1 MSWTIKYQKT
11 NEFKKQTHNYTQCP
25 MTRRQGK
32 QRWTCGFVATGAT
45 PEERI
50 RQLKAHHSCENC
62 PIVYGRYTPF
72 GYYTN
77 WVNDHYDAENPLQPP
92 INPELV
98 NEGLLKGEKKGIYC
112 AKHKLEGMVDVKNKR
127 CAEPGCNKGP
137 SFNMEGEEKALYCKR
152 HGEPKGMVNVV
163 SKRCR
168 QEGCGRIPCFNYE
181 GLRKLVCREHKSVV
195 RGGHCRTPRLESRSR
210 GEPSRVRRQSRSES
224 SSRPSA

>member
-25 MTRRQGK
+25 MTCRQGK

-45 PEERI
+45 SEERI

-77 WVNDHYDAENPLQPP
+77 WVNDHYDAANPLQPP

-98 NEGLLKGEKKGIYC
+98 NEGLLKGEKKGILSSLP
-112 AKHKLEGMVDVKNKR
+112 AIQVPNETTSAVAREIWEARGKKDGQD
-127 CAEPGCNKGP
+127 AENW
-137 SFNMEGEEKALYCKR
+137 SAAEKIL
-152 HGEPKGMVNVV
+152 
-163 SKRCR
+163 R
-168 QEGCGRIPCFNYE
+168 QLWF
-181 GLRKLVCREHKSVV
+181 
-195 RGGHCRTPRLESRSR
+195 
-210 GEPSRVRRQSRSES
+210 VRRNLELEETLHVVTKNQVVVALALRELDSKYQYNVRQQKARQLTFYQGQANRLRRELGM
-224 SSRPSA
+224 